1 MSGKNPVCSLHV
13 SGSRWLPVNAFQCS
27 SSKRFSIVQYCS
39 ILFPRQYRRLE
50 YVLIDTERFTLDV
63 RPIAFQKPIP
73 SVFVWLEHLRL
84 CDQLKFDS
92 SCTSQSHE
100 TCLSCLKGRMASLDV
115 SELMY
120 DSTLAGKE

>member
-1 MSGKNPVCSLHV
+1 MSRGLAGCPSTLFNAALASDSALFDTIQY
-13 SGSRWLPVNAFQCS
+13 SFRVNTG
-27 SSKRFSIVQYCS
+27 
-39 ILFPRQYRRLE
+39 RLE
-50 YVLIDTERFTLDV
+50 YFLIDTERFTLDV
-63 RPIAFQKPIP
+63 RSIAFQKPIP